1 MEGGDERNCW
11 ENEVCS
17 PVSLTATSGS
27 LLLAHYFSSS
37 SSCIT
42 ALCLHEQQEALSVFK
57 GTLN

>member
-37 SSCIT
+37 SSCVT

-57 GTLN
+57 GTLD